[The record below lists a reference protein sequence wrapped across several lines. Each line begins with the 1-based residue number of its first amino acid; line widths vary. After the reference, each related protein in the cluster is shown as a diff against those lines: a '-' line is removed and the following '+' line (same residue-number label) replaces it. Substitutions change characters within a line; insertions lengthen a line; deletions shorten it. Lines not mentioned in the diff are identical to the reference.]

1 MASASGRPQELL
13 AAVPLAD
20 VDEIVVRRML
30 FRQTITV
37 TVRGEPIRLDA
48 NSLAC
53 GRELAEALVR
63 ARDGAGE

>member
-1 MASASGRPQELL
+1 M
-13 AAVPLAD
+13 PLAD
-20 VDEIVVRRML
+20 VEEIVVRRML